1 MGCEGEEWKG
11 WEGWREGVEGWR
23 DEEREGGDRGM
34 EGRREGRMEEGGDR
48 GMEGRRE
55 GRMERG
61 KEYIE
66 IPEASCWLQERMER
80 EMRARGDGRRLTS
93 FESKS
98 VWGKGSGNVLIC
110 VNRLM

>member
-1 MGCEGEEWKG
+1 
-11 WEGWREGVEGWR
+11 
-23 DEEREGGDRGM
+23 
-34 EGRREGRMEEGGDR
+34 
-48 GMEGRRE
+48 MEGRRE

-98 VWGKGSGNVLIC
+98 VWGKVSGNVLIC